1 MPADPAPTTHPLLC
15 KCKNEIGKEYRVN
28 GEFIGAL
35 CGGFMITESAHGR
48 CPNCGRG
55 VHVVV
60 SSKALLKLMANYGG
74 TSALTMEITE

>member
-1 MPADPAPTTHPLLC
+1 MPADPTTSPLVCLC
-15 KCKNEIGKEYRVN
+15 GNRLGVEYRIN

-60 SSKALLKLMANYGG
+60 SSKSLLKLMSHYGE
-74 TSALTMEITE
+74 TSPLSVEITE

>member
-1 MPADPAPTTHPLLC
+1 MPIEPTTSPLIC
-15 KCKNEIGKEYRVN
+15 KCGNLLGKEYRIN

-60 SSKALLKLMANYGG
+60 STKAFLKLMANYGNVPV
-74 TSALTMEITE
+74 LNVEITE

>member
-1 MPADPAPTTHPLLC
+1 MMAADPTTSPLLC
-15 KCKNEIGKEYRVN
+15 KCKHEIGKEYRID

-35 CGGFMITESAHGR
+35 CGGLFIENGHGR

-60 SSKALLKLMANYGG
+60 SNKALLKLMAHYGIVP
-74 TSALTMEITE
+74 ALSVEITE